1 MPLIFDLFTKYFLAF
16 EIDFVS
22 VQRIWKT
29 LTHFFLHI
37 GGGTRT
43 IKIDIGQDDEEDHL
57 VN

>member
-1 MPLIFDLFTKYFLAF
+1 MLLIFDLFSKYFLAF

-22 VQRIWKT
+22 VQRKRKT
-29 LTHFFLHI
+29 LTIFLYI

-43 IKIDIGQDDEEDHL
+43 IRIDIDQNDEEDLL